1 MVYLASCG
9 RKLDGLLGVYW
20 ASCGKNS
27 ASCRRKLDGL
37 LGFMWQEARW
47 FTGLHVARTRLHVAG
62 S

>member
-9 RKLDGLLGVYW
+9 RKLDGLLGVNR

-37 LGFMWQEARW
+37 LGFMW
-47 FTGLHVARTRLHVAG
+47 
-62 S
+62 